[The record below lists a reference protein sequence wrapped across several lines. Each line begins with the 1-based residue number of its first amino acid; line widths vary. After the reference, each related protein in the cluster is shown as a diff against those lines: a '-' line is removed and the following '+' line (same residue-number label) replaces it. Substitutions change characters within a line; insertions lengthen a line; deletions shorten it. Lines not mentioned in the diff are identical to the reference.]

1 MRAKQCSVLQ
11 WNLFEQHCSA
21 NHQHLASNLIAKR
34 FHAMN
39 KPDVESLPIRFP
51 RDIKRWLEKDAA
63 RNFRSQ
69 SSHVLA
75 ILKQRME
82 QQEKEASDA

>member
-1 MRAKQCSVLQ
+1 
-11 WNLFEQHCSA
+11 
-21 NHQHLASNLIAKR
+21 
-34 FHAMN
+34 MN